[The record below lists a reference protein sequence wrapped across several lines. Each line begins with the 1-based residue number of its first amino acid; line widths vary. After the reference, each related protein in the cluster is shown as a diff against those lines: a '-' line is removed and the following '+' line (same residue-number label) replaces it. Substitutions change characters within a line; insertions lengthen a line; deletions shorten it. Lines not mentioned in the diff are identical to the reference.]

1 MNENWALVNIE
12 MIEKIKSLYEK
23 KEELVPVEFKK
34 KKEKVKKIKIKRPR
48 WSWIKNFISLNN
60 KKLVFIKNLSIYS
73 ISYGVII
80 NYMLWGIFGVHFGIL
95 SFPSYGLLFH
105 FLKEELPLVFSK
117 FFYKNR

>member
-1 MNENWALVNIE
+1 ME
-12 MIEKIKSLYEK
+12 MLEKIKSLYEK

-105 FLKEELPLVFSK
+105 FLKEELPLVVNK